1 MLHASD
7 ILLHSRPFD
16 RTSTINKFE
25 DLVYDILGQFKSEH
39 LDRLIHSVGEDI
51 SDNEVRGSLIDGI
64 ISGRCS
70 KLKKLFSNL
79 SINEQFFVLAHLNL
93 DLLTL
98 KVENPNPIFVSLVHS
113 FIHDLII

>member
-16 RTSTINKFE
+16 KTSTINKFE

-39 LDRLIHSVGEDI
+39 LDRLIYLTSKRVSDI
-51 SDNEVRGSLIDGI
+51 EIRRGLIDGI

-70 KLKKLFSNL
+70 KLKKLFSDI

-93 DLLTL
+93 DSLTP
-98 KVENPNPIFVSLVHS
+98 KVENPNPIFVSMVHS
-113 FIHDLII
+113 FVRDLII